1 MSKLSKPKILLSVI
15 IIIIFLAVI
24 ITISGPCDFG
34 YVITGD
40 YCESVLV
47 VLHCAILGCP

>member
-24 ITISGPCDFG
+24 ISISDPCDFG

-47 VLHCAILGCP
+47 VLECLILGCL